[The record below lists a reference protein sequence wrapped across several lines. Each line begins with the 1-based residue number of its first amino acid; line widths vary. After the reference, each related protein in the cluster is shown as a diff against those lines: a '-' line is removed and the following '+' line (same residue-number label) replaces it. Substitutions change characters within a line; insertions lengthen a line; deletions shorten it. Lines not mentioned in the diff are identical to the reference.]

1 MCDAMTMLRTLPL
14 AFLAVPAMVS
24 AAPAQ
29 DLALVQ
35 QHLKAVGSMTAN
47 FTQSSGGQTLNGTLQ
62 LKRPGRVRFQ
72 YGRGANMLLVSD
84 GKALTFI
91 DYDVKQVQ
99 RYPIGDNPL
108 SILLNPDQNISRFAK
123 VVPGTAGG
131 ALLVEARDPKR
142 PEYGTITMAFAR
154 VPSAP
159 AGLMLQGWSVVD
171 AQGRRTTI
179 RLSNQRFNVPVA
191 ESAFRWTDPRASA
204 RGPRG

>member
-1 MCDAMTMLRTLPL
+1 MIRALPL
-14 AFLAVPAMVS
+14 ALLAIPALVA

-35 QHLKAVGSMTAN
+35 QHLKAVGTMTAD
-47 FTQSSGGQTLNGTLQ
+47 FAQSSGGQTLTGTLQ

-72 YGRGANMLLVSD
+72 YGRGTNILLVSD

-91 DYDVKQVQ
+91 DYDVKQKQ
-99 RYPIGDNPL
+99 RWPIGDNPL
-108 SILLNPDQNISRFAK
+108 SILLNPDQNIARFAK

-159 AGLMLQGWSVVD
+159 SGLTLQGWSVTD

-179 RLSNQRFNVPVA
+179 KLSNQRFNVPVA
-191 ESAFRWTDPRASA
+191 DTAFRFRDPTS
-204 RGPRG
+204 RGPKG

>member
-1 MCDAMTMLRTLPL
+1 MLRYAPL
-14 AFLAVPAMVS
+14 ALLAVPAMVA

-29 DLALVQ
+29 DLAQVQ

-47 FTQSSGGQTLNGTLQ
+47 FTQSSGRQTLTGTLQ
-62 LKRPGRVRFQ
+62 LKRPGKVRFE
-72 YGRGANMLLVSD
+72 YARGANMLLVSD

-91 DYDVKQVQ
+91 DYDVKQKQ
-99 RYPIGDNPL
+99 RWPIGDNPL
-108 SILLNPDQNISRFAK
+108 SILLNPNQDITRLAK
-123 VVPGTAGG
+123 VVPSGGG
-131 ALLVEARDPKR
+131 AVLVEARDPKR

-171 AQGRRTTI
+171 AQGKRTTI
-179 RLSNQRFNVPVA
+179 KLANQRFNVPVA
-191 ESAFRWTDPRASA
+191 DTAFRFRDPTA